1 MVRGLME
8 ETVYFNGRLVP
19 ASEAR
24 VSAFDYGFLLGF
36 GLFETMRS
44 YDGHIF
50 RLERHLARLM
60 KSAEAL
66 GMAPRLGNFDLGDA
80 CYQVLKANNL
90 SDARI
95 RLTVS
100 AGVGEIVP
108 DPATCREPTVFIV
121 ARKLAPLSDEVY
133 QRGYRVVI
141 SSVRRNSGSPSA
153 KHKSTSWLENVLA
166 RTEARTAGADEALLL
181 NERGLVVE
189 CSASNIFLVRNGA
202 LCTPPVESGALP
214 GVTREVVLEL
224 AQSLGIGFTVAEV
237 GFKDLFRADE
247 VFLTSSTIEIMPL
260 TQVEGVAI
268 GGGKLGSVTKRLMS
282 AYKELVVREIRARGG
297 G

>member
-1 MVRGLME
+1 MT
-8 ETVYFNGRLVP
+8 ETVYLNGRLVP
-19 ASEAR
+19 AFEAK

-50 RLERHLARLM
+50 RLESHLARLM

-66 GMAPRLGNFDLGDA
+66 GMVSKLGNFDLGNA
-80 CYQVLKANNL
+80 CYQVLKANGL

-100 AGVGEIVP
+100 TGEGEIVP

-121 ARKLAPLSDEVY
+121 ARKLAPLAGEVY
-133 QRGYRVVI
+133 QRGYHVVI
-141 SSVRRNSGSPSA
+141 SSIRRNSRSPSSQ
-153 KHKSTSWLENVLA
+153 HKSTSWLENVLA
-166 RTEARTAGADEALLL
+166 RSEARAAGAEEAVLL

-189 CSASNIFLVRNGA
+189 CSASNIFLVRSGV
-202 LCTPPVESGALP
+202 LYTPPTESGALP
-214 GVTREVVLEL
+214 GVTREVVLGL
-224 AQSLGIGFTVAEV
+224 AQTLGIGFRVVDLGFEELLRAEE
-237 GFKDLFRADE
+237 A
-247 VFLTSSTIEIMPL
+247 FLTSSIIEVMPL
-260 TQVEGVAI
+260 TQVEGRAI
-268 GGGKLGSVTKRLMS
+268 GDGKPGPVTMRLMT
-282 AYKELVVREIRARGG
+282 AYRELVAREVGTKGG

>member
-1 MVRGLME
+1 ME

-19 ASEAR
+19 ASEAK

-60 KSAEAL
+60 KSAEVL
-66 GMAPRLGNFDLGDA
+66 GMGQKLGKFDLGDA

-121 ARKLAPLSDEVY
+121 ATRLVPLSDEVY

-141 SSVRRNSGSPSA
+141 SSVRRNSGSPYSQ
-153 KHKSTSWLENVLA
+153 HKSTSWLENVLA
-166 RTEARTAGADEALLL
+166 RNEARAAGADEALLL
-181 NERGLVVE
+181 NERGMVAE
-189 CSASNIFLVRNGA
+189 CSASNIFLVRKGV
-202 LCTPPVESGALP
+202 LCTPPVESGVLP

-224 AQSLGIGFTVAEV
+224 AQSVGISFKVMEV
-237 GFKDLFRADE
+237 GLKELLRAE
-247 VFLTSSTIEIMPL
+247 EAFLTSSIIEVMPL
-260 TQVEGVAI
+260 TQVEGKVI
-268 GGGKLGSVTKRLMS
+268 GDGKPGPVTRRLMR
-282 AYKELVVREIRARGG
+282 AYRELVTRESGVRRDG
-297 G
+297 